1 MTTNRI
7 NGQQGGTD
15 DMKDSKKIIKL
26 IEKVT
31 DKVDSLSDR
40 IDEISDRVDKLSDR
54 VDKLSDRVDKLSD
67 RVDKM
72 SNDMDVMKSDISDIK
87 VRLDRVEARTTD
99 IAMTLENHIWPS
111 IRRVAE
117 GHQDL
122 DRNLHEALKITE
134 KNEMMYVRVNYLE
147 EQVGKIKE
155 HINMPA

>member
-26 IEKVT
+26 IEKVS

-40 IDEISDRVDKLSDR
+40 IDEISDRVDE
-54 VDKLSDRVDKLSD
+54 LSDRVDKLSD